1 MVEVYKTNV
10 TALTD
15 AREIIAVLKSHFP
28 ETRINF
34 DLDDCD
40 KILRVE
46 GPEIPTEMIAELVSQ
61 KGFACK
67 ALEG

>member
-15 AREIIAVLKSHFP
+15 AREIIAVLKLHFP